1 MAIDDSGGAE
11 RRCGWLCRLA
21 RSSGGGRR
29 SACLQPS
36 FPRQRPTGGVHALA
50 LQSLRVALLA

>member
-11 RRCGWLCRLA
+11 RRCGRLCRLA
-21 RSSGGGRR
+21 RSGGGRW

-36 FPRQRPTGGVHALA
+36 FPRQRPTGGAHALA